1 MDLNSKL
8 NLIPHK
14 PGCYLMKDNKNEVIY
29 VGKAKNLYNRV
40 RSYFTGI
47 NNLKNTKLVEN
58 IADIEY
64 IITSNETEAFLLEIS
79 LIKKYNPKY
88 NIALTDDKTYPYILV
103 TEEKHPRI
111 LYTRNLNYK
120 GKFYGPYP
128 NAASAREVTDI
139 LNAIFPLRKCKKLP
153 KEVCLYYHIGQCLAP
168 CINKNINEDSYTIYK
183 KEIDSILTGNINEE
197 VKTLKQ
203 KMNQASL
210 NLEYEKALSYKKSID
225 ALENLKIKQAVSV
238 DIVDTDVFGY
248 ALEDGSLSIQVF
260 HIRKGMVVERDGA
273 LFDVLGN
280 FEDVFSGYID
290 NFYFYQ
296 NNPLPKQILVPN
308 LKLDFF
314 NKELNKKAF
323 IPKKGKKKDL
333 LELACKN
340 ALEKLE
346 FLKKKKESEY
356 QKTIV
361 AMNELSKLL
370 GYDNLRTIEA
380 FDNSNLLGTNPVS
393 AMVYF
398 KDGNPVK
405 DNYRKYKVKY
415 VEGANDVATMQ
426 EVVYRRY
433 LKLRDEEKEYPDLIV
448 IDGGKA
454 QVDGAVD
461 ILKQLRLSIPVIG
474 LVKDKNHK
482 TDRIYYQDKE
492 ITISKNGNLFK
503 LLERVQEE
511 VHRFAI
517 TFFRKTQRS
526 NFLITSLDDIKGLSN
541 KQKQEILKIIGDEDF
556 RVKLDEMKLKEDI
569 ELAVLDALEEETW
582 K

>member
-14 PGCYLMKDNKNEVIY
+14 PGCYLMKDKMNEVIY

-40 RSYFTGI
+40 RSYFTGV

-79 LIKKYNPKY
+79 LIKKYDPKY

-128 NAASAREVTDI
+128 NAASAREVADI

-168 CINKNINEDSYTIYK
+168 CVNKDINEDSYTTYK

-203 KMNQASL
+203 KMNQASE

-225 ALENLKIKQAVSV
+225 ALENLKIKQAVSI

-248 ALEDGSLSIQVF
+248 ALEDGFLSIQVF
-260 HIRKGMVVERDGA
+260 HIRKGMIVERDGA
-273 LFDVLGN
+273 LLDVLGN

-314 NKELNKKAF
+314 NKELNKLVF
-323 IPKKGKKKDL
+323 VPKRGKKKDL

>member
-1 MDLNSKL
+1 MDVNSKL

-14 PGCYLMKDNKNEVIY
+14 PGCYLMKDSKGEIIY

-40 RSYFTGI
+40 RSYFTGV
-47 NNLKNTKLVEN
+47 NNPKNTKLVEN

-64 IITSNETEAFLLEIS
+64 IITSNETEAFLLEIN

-88 NIALTDDKTYPYILV
+88 NIALTDDKTYPYILI
-103 TEEKHPRI
+103 TAEKHPRI
-111 LYTRNLNYK
+111 LYTRNLNQK

-128 NAASAREVTDI
+128 NATSAREVANL
-139 LNAIFPLRKCKKLP
+139 LNTIFPLRKCKKLP

-168 CINKNINEDSYTIYK
+168 CVNKNLDNNSYTTYK
-183 KEIDSILTGNINEE
+183 REIDSILTGNINEE

-203 KMNQASL
+203 KMNLASE
-210 NLEYEKALSYKKSID
+210 NLEYEKASGYKKSID
-225 ALENLKIKQAVSV
+225 ALENLKVKQAVSI
-238 DIVDTDVFGY
+238 DIIDTDVFGY
-248 ALEDGSLSIQVF
+248 VLEEDALSIQVF
-260 HIRKGMVVERDGA
+260 HIRKGMIVERDGA
-273 LFDVLGN
+273 LLDVLGN
-280 FEDVFSGYID
+280 FEDVFSGYIE

-314 NKELNKKAF
+314 HKELTKLTL
-323 IPKKGKKKDL
+323 IPKRGKKKDL
-333 LELACKN
+333 LELASKN

-356 QKTIV
+356 QRTIV

-370 GYDNLRTIEA
+370 GYDNLRTLEA

-405 DNYRKYKVKY
+405 NNYRKYKVKY

-433 LKLRDEEKEYPDLIV
+433 LKLRDEEKEYPDLII

-454 QVDGAVD
+454 QVDGAED
-461 ILKQLRLSIPVIG
+461 ILKQLGVAIPVIG
-474 LVKDKNHK
+474 LIKDQNHK
-482 TDRIYYQDKE
+482 TDRLYYRNQE

-517 TFFRKTQRS
+517 IFFRKTQRS
-526 NFLITSLDDIKGLSN
+526 NFLVTALDDIKGLSN

-556 RVKLDEMKLKEDI
+556 RSKLDEMKLKEDV
-569 ELAVLDALEEETW
+569 ELAVLEALEEEAW

>member
-79 LIKKYNPKY
+79 LIKKYDPKY

-128 NAASAREVTDI
+128 NAASAREVADI

-168 CINKNINEDSYTIYK
+168 CVNKDINEDSYTTYK

-203 KMNQASL
+203 KMNQASE

-273 LFDVLGN
+273 LLDVLGN
-280 FEDVFSGYID
+280 FEDEFSGYID

-296 NNPLPKQILVPN
+296 NNPLPKQILIPN

-314 NKELNKKAF
+314 NKELNKLIF

-461 ILKQLRLSIPVIG
+461 ILKQLGLSIPVIG

-503 LLERVQEE
+503 LLEKIQEE

-569 ELAVLDALEEETW
+569 ELAVLDALEEEAW

>member
-14 PGCYLMKDNKNEVIY
+14 PGCYLMKDKMNEVIY

-40 RSYFTGI
+40 RSYFTGV

-58 IADIEY
+58 IVDIEY

-79 LIKKYNPKY
+79 LIKKYDPKY

-128 NAASAREVTDI
+128 NAASAREVADI

-168 CINKNINEDSYTIYK
+168 CVNKDINEDSYITYK

-225 ALENLKIKQAVSV
+225 ALENLKIKQAVSI

-273 LFDVLGN
+273 LLDVLGN

-296 NNPLPKQILVPN
+296 NNPLPKQILIPN

-314 NKELNKKAF
+314 NKELNKLVF

-433 LKLRDEEKEYPDLIV
+433 LKLRDEGKEYPDLIV

-556 RVKLDEMKLKEDI
+556 RVKLDEMKLKEDV

>member
-14 PGCYLMKDNKNEVIY
+14 PGCYLMKDKMNEVIY

-79 LIKKYNPKY
+79 LIKKYDPKY

-128 NAASAREVTDI
+128 NAASAREVADI

-168 CINKNINEDSYTIYK
+168 CVNKDIKEDSYTTYK
-183 KEIDSILTGNINEE
+183 KEIDSILTGNINQE

-203 KMNQASL
+203 KMNQAGE

-225 ALENLKIKQAVSV
+225 ALENLKIKQAVSI

-260 HIRKGMVVERDGA
+260 HIRKGMIVERDGA
-273 LFDVLGN
+273 LLDVLGN

-296 NNPLPKQILVPN
+296 NNPLPKQILIPN

-314 NKELNKKAF
+314 NKELNKLIF

-461 ILKQLRLSIPVIG
+461 ILKQLGLSIPVIG

-503 LLERVQEE
+503 LLEKIQEE

-569 ELAVLDALEEETW
+569 ELAVLDALEEEAW

>member
-14 PGCYLMKDNKNEVIY
+14 PGCYLMKDKMNEVIY

-40 RSYFTGI
+40 RSYFTGV

-58 IADIEY
+58 IVDIEY

-79 LIKKYNPKY
+79 LIKKYDPKY

-128 NAASAREVTDI
+128 NAASAREVADI

-168 CINKNINEDSYTIYK
+168 CVNKDINEDSYITYK

-225 ALENLKIKQAVSV
+225 ALENLKIKQAVSI

-273 LFDVLGN
+273 LLDVLGN

-314 NKELNKKAF
+314 NKELNKLVF
-323 IPKKGKKKDL
+323 VPKKGKKKDL

-433 LKLRDEEKEYPDLIV
+433 LKLRDEGKEYPDLIV

-461 ILKQLRLSIPVIG
+461 ILKQLGLSIPVIG

-526 NFLITSLDDIKGLSN
+526 NFLVTALDDIKGLSN

-556 RVKLDEMKLKEDI
+556 RVKLDEMKLKEDV

>member
-8 NLIPHK
+8 NLIPNK
-14 PGCYLMKDNKNEVIY
+14 PGCYLMKDKMNEVIY

-40 RSYFTGI
+40 RSYFTGV

-58 IADIEY
+58 IVDIEY

-79 LIKKYNPKY
+79 LIKKYDPKY

-128 NAASAREVTDI
+128 NAASAREVADI

-168 CINKNINEDSYTIYK
+168 CVNKDIKEDSYTTYK

-225 ALENLKIKQAVSV
+225 ALENLKIKQAVSI

-273 LFDVLGN
+273 LLDVLGN

-296 NNPLPKQILVPN
+296 NNPLPKQILIPN

-314 NKELNKKAF
+314 NKELNKLVF

-433 LKLRDEEKEYPDLIV
+433 LKLRDEGKEYPDLIV

-556 RVKLDEMKLKEDI
+556 RVKLDEMKLKEDV

>member
-1 MDLNSKL
+1 
-8 NLIPHK
+8 
-14 PGCYLMKDNKNEVIY
+14 
-29 VGKAKNLYNRV
+29 
-40 RSYFTGI
+40 
-47 NNLKNTKLVEN
+47 
-58 IADIEY
+58 
-64 IITSNETEAFLLEIS
+64 
-79 LIKKYNPKY
+79 
-88 NIALTDDKTYPYILV
+88 
-103 TEEKHPRI
+103 
-111 LYTRNLNYK
+111 
-120 GKFYGPYP
+120 
-128 NAASAREVTDI
+128 
-139 LNAIFPLRKCKKLP
+139 
-153 KEVCLYYHIGQCLAP
+153 
-168 CINKNINEDSYTIYK
+168 
-183 KEIDSILTGNINEE
+183 
-197 VKTLKQ
+197 
-203 KMNQASL
+203 
-210 NLEYEKALSYKKSID
+210 
-225 ALENLKIKQAVSV
+225 
-238 DIVDTDVFGY
+238 
-248 ALEDGSLSIQVF
+248 
-260 HIRKGMVVERDGA
+260 
-273 LFDVLGN
+273 
-280 FEDVFSGYID
+280 
-290 NFYFYQ
+290 
-296 NNPLPKQILVPN
+296 LVPN

-461 ILKQLRLSIPVIG
+461 ILKQLGLSIPVIG

-503 LLERVQEE
+503 LLEKIQEE

-569 ELAVLDALEEETW
+569 ELAVLDALEEEAW

>member
-14 PGCYLMKDNKNEVIY
+14 PGCYLMKDKMNEVIY

-40 RSYFTGI
+40 RSYFTGV

-58 IADIEY
+58 IVDIEY

-79 LIKKYNPKY
+79 LIKKYDPKY

-128 NAASAREVTDI
+128 NAASAREVADI

-168 CINKNINEDSYTIYK
+168 CVNKDINEDSYTTYK
-183 KEIDSILTGNINEE
+183 KEIDSILTGNINQE

-225 ALENLKIKQAVSV
+225 ALENLKIKQAVV
-238 DIVDTDVFGY
+238 LNIVDTDVFGY

-260 HIRKGMVVERDGA
+260 HIRKEMVVERDGA
-273 LFDVLGN
+273 LLDVLGN

-296 NNPLPKQILVPN
+296 NNPLPKQILIPN

-314 NKELNKKAF
+314 NKELNKIAF

-405 DNYRKYKVKY
+405 DNYRKYKIKY

-461 ILKQLRLSIPVIG
+461 ILKQLGLSIPVIG

-526 NFLITSLDDIKGLSN
+526 NFLVTALDDIKGLSN

-556 RVKLDEMKLKEDI
+556 RVKLDEMKLKEDV

>member
-8 NLIPHK
+8 NLIPNK
-14 PGCYLMKDNKNEVIY
+14 PGCYLMKDKMNEVIY

-40 RSYFTGI
+40 RSYFTGV

-58 IADIEY
+58 IVDIEY

-79 LIKKYNPKY
+79 LIKKYDPKY

-128 NAASAREVTDI
+128 NAASAREVADI

-168 CINKNINEDSYTIYK
+168 CVNKDINEDSYITYK

-225 ALENLKIKQAVSV
+225 ALENLKIKQAVSIN
-238 DIVDTDVFGY
+238 IVDTDVFGY

-273 LFDVLGN
+273 LLDVLGN

-296 NNPLPKQILVPN
+296 NNPLPKQILIPN

-314 NKELNKKAF
+314 NKELNKLVF

-340 ALEKLE
+340 SLEKLE